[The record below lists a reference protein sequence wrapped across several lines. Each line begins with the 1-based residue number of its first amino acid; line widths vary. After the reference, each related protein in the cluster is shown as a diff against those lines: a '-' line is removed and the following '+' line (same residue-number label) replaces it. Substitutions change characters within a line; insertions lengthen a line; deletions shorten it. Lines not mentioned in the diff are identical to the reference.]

1 MAGANLK
8 NILSFEKDYPNAKII
23 LLEENYRSTKNI
35 LEAANEI
42 IKKNKY
48 RPDKNL
54 FTKNKIGEKIG
65 LYEALD
71 ENDEADFVATK
82 ILEIMDDSRTSRF
95 LSLRPCAEYRVG
107 RSARTAKK
115 FWRVTYP
122 SPKSQFFIAQISN
135 LAHWKKR
142 CSDIIFHTKFWA

>member
-1 MAGANLK
+1 MGDADQNIYSWRGANLK

-23 LLEENYRSTKNI
+23 LLEQNYRSTKNI

-54 FTKNKIGEKIG
+54 FTNNKVGEKIG

-71 ENDEADFVATK
+71 ETDEADFVATK
-82 ILEIMDDSRTSRF
+82 ILEI
-95 LSLRPCAEYRVG
+95 
-107 RSARTAKK
+107 
-115 FWRVTYP
+115 
-122 SPKSQFFIAQISN
+122 
-135 LAHWKKR
+135 
-142 CSDIIFHTKFWA
+142 